1 MKIRLRAIKW
11 TTWLLIAVAT
21 GGAWV
26 FYFADAPT
34 LAHQLL
40 TFSAPPVAY
49 ISIAVLTA
57 TTFVF
62 GGFMREQIC
71 IYACPWPRIQGAMMD
86 ESTMTVAY
94 RDWRGEPRG
103 KHRKAAGAE
112 ALGDCID
119 CNACVNVCPMGIDIR
134 DGQQLA
140 CITCALCIDAC
151 DDVMGKI
158 GKPRGLIDYLT
169 LADGERERT
178 GTAPVPAWR
187 GIVRPRT
194 LLYFVLWSLIGVGLL
209 VALFMRGDLA
219 FSIEPVRNPVNV
231 ILSDGSVRNAYE
243 LRLRNMTGD
252 DRDFRLSV
260 ASDAP
265 VVLTLEGIES
275 LDVTVPA
282 DATFRQRVYLTAAPG
297 SPAAATPQ
305 TGLDL
310 VVEDTANGARVT
322 EGTVFHGRQD

>member
-1 MKIRLRAIKW
+1 
-11 TTWLLIAVAT
+11 
-21 GGAWV
+21 
-26 FYFADAPT
+26 
-34 LAHQLL
+34 
-40 TFSAPPVAY
+40 
-49 ISIAVLTA
+49 
-57 TTFVF
+57 
-62 GGFMREQIC
+62 
-71 IYACPWPRIQGAMMD
+71 MMD

-158 GKPRGLIDYLT
+158 GKPRGLIDDLT

-178 GTAPVPAWR
+178 GAAPTPAWR
-187 GIVRPRT
+187 SIVRPRT

-265 VVLTLEGIES
+265 VALTLEGIEG

-310 VVEDTANGARVT
+310 VVEDTASGARVT

>member
-1 MKIRLRAIKW
+1 
-11 TTWLLIAVAT
+11 
-21 GGAWV
+21 
-26 FYFADAPT
+26 
-34 LAHQLL
+34 
-40 TFSAPPVAY
+40 
-49 ISIAVLTA
+49 
-57 TTFVF
+57 
-62 GGFMREQIC
+62 
-71 IYACPWPRIQGAMMD
+71 
-86 ESTMTVAY
+86 
-94 RDWRGEPRG
+94 
-103 KHRKAAGAE
+103 
-112 ALGDCID
+112 
-119 CNACVNVCPMGIDIR
+119 
-134 DGQQLA
+134 
-140 CITCALCIDAC
+140 
-151 DDVMGKI
+151 
-158 GKPRGLIDYLT
+158 
-169 LADGERERT
+169 
-178 GTAPVPAWR
+178 
-187 GIVRPRT
+187 VRPRT

-265 VVLTLEGIES
+265 VVLTLEGIEG

>member
-1 MKIRLRAIKW
+1 
-11 TTWLLIAVAT
+11 
-21 GGAWV
+21 
-26 FYFADAPT
+26 
-34 LAHQLL
+34 
-40 TFSAPPVAY
+40 
-49 ISIAVLTA
+49 
-57 TTFVF
+57 
-62 GGFMREQIC
+62 
-71 IYACPWPRIQGAMMD
+71 
-86 ESTMTVAY
+86 
-94 RDWRGEPRG
+94 
-103 KHRKAAGAE
+103 
-112 ALGDCID
+112 
-119 CNACVNVCPMGIDIR
+119 MGIDIR

-178 GTAPVPAWR
+178 GAAPTPAWR
-187 GIVRPRT
+187 SIVRPRT

-219 FSIEPVRNPVNV
+219 FSIEPVSNPVNV

-265 VVLTLEGIES
+265 VVLTLEGIEG